1 MQKGNIGVT
10 SKDIFPL
17 IKKFMY
23 NDQDI
28 FIREIVSN
36 AIDATQKLITLINS
50 NEYSA
55 NKDELKVTVTLDANE
70 KTITVSDNGIGMTL
84 DEIDKYINQIAFSG
98 ANEFLEKYS
107 DANIIGHFGLGFY
120 SSFMV
125 SDKVELITKSYKSDK
140 AYKWSCTG
148 TTDYEITETE
158 NFFL

>member
-50 NEYSA
+50 NEYSE
-55 NKDELKVTVTLDANE
+55 NKDNLKVTVTLDAN
-70 KTITVSDNGIGMTL
+70 KNTITVSDNGIGMTVE
-84 DEIDKYINQIAFSG
+84 EIDKYINQIAFSG
-98 ANEFLEKYS
+98 ANDCLEKY
-107 DANIIGHFGLGFY
+107 
-120 SSFMV
+120 
-125 SDKVELITKSYKSDK
+125 T
-140 AYKWSCTG
+140 
-148 TTDYEITETE
+148 
-158 NFFL
+158 

>member
-36 AIDATQKLITLINS
+36 AIDATEKLITLINS

-84 DEIDKYINQIAFSG
+84 DEIDKYMGMFSQP
-98 ANEFLEKYS
+98 EIF
-107 DANIIGHFGLGFY
+107 DQ
-120 SSFMV
+120 
-125 SDKVELITKSYKSDK
+125 
-140 AYKWSCTG
+140 
-148 TTDYEITETE
+148 DYEPDCGFII
-158 NFFL
+158 FGY

>member
-55 NKDELKVTVTLDANE
+55 NKDELKVTVTLNAKE
-70 KTITVSDNGIGMTL
+70 KAITVSDNGIGRTL
-84 DEIDKYINQIAFSG
+84 EEIDKYINQIAFSG

-107 DANIIGHFGLGFY
+107 DANIIGHFGLRFY

-125 SDKVELITKSYKSDK
+125 SDKVELITKRNKSDK
-140 AYKWSCTG
+140 AYKWS
-148 TTDYEITETE
+148 
-158 NFFL
+158 

>member
-55 NKDELKVTVTLDANE
+55 NKEDLKVTVTLNANE

-84 DEIDKYINQIAFSG
+84 EEISISTRLL
-98 ANEFLEKYS
+98 FLVQTNS
-107 DANIIGHFGLGFY
+107 QRNIVMLISLVILDL
-120 SSFMV
+120 V
-125 SDKVELITKSYKSDK
+125 SIRAL
-140 AYKWSCTG
+140 W
-148 TTDYEITETE
+148 
-158 NFFL
+158 